1 MKSNI
6 NVNNLVSAYNVY
18 NSGFNTTLR
27 FIIETAAADRV
38 AVPATPTK
46 NMGDDEARARRA
58 EIRRAKYA
66 NRAIDDCIQICA
78 ALDITAASLKKA
90 PAKALRE
97 AVLARLPYVAAA
109 TGHAVVKYNLP
120 TYLTDEHVDV
130 FGIRA
135 ASWLEAFAAAAENT
149 DGTRREYEL
158 TAAPVIEAGNLIEA
172 ARGAIVDGTMNVVAN
187 VDAVLATWTR
197 LAPVNS
203 AAGKVGR
210 EAKSAYFQ
218 AYKSPLAGI

>member
-6 NVNNLVSAYNVY
+6 NVSNLTSVY
-18 NSGFNTTLR
+18 NIYNSSFNTTLR

-46 NMGDDEARARRA
+46 DMGDDEARARRV
-58 EIRRAKYA
+58 EIRRAKNA
-66 NRAIDDCIQICA
+66 NRAIDDCARICA
-78 ALDITAASLKKA
+78 ALEITAASLKKA

-97 AVLARLPYVAAA
+97 AVLARLPYVAAV
-109 TGHAVVKYNLP
+109 TGHAVVKCNLP
-120 TYLTDEHVDV
+120 TYLTDEYEGV
-130 FGIRA
+130 FGVRA

-158 TAAPVIEAGNLIEA
+158 TAAPLIEEGNLTEA
-172 ARGAIVDGTMNVVAN
+172 ARGAVVDANMNVVAN
-187 VDAVLATWTR
+187 ADAVLATWSR
-197 LAPVNS
+197 LAPINS

-218 AYKSPLAGI
+218 ANKSPLAGI

>member
-6 NVNNLVSAYNVY
+6 NVSNLTSVY
-18 NSGFNTTLR
+18 NIYNASFNTTLR
-27 FIIETAAADRV
+27 FIIETAAAERV

-46 NMGDDEARARRA
+46 NMNDNEARARRA
-58 EIRRAKYA
+58 EIRRAKNG

-97 AVLARLPYVAAA
+97 AVLARLPYVDDT
-109 TGHAVVKYNLP
+109 TGHAVVKCNLP
-120 TYLTDEHVDV
+120 TFLTDEHKDV

-149 DGTRREYEL
+149 DGTRREFEL
-158 TAAPVIEAGNLIEA
+158 TAAPAIEAGELTEP
-172 ARGAIVDGTMNVVAN
+172 ARGAV
-187 VDAVLATWTR
+187 VDADMNPVNNAAAVLDTWAR
-197 LAPVNS
+197 LAPINS

-210 EAKSAYFQ
+210 EAKNAYFQ
-218 AYKSPLAGI
+218 ANKAPFAGI